1 MQVTRPALR
10 PCATCS
16 TESPTMILKLQIM
29 AALVLD
35 HVPLQADDKYKDQY
49 CELQSATSYSG
60 NWLLTAT
67 FRDCKADRNGWMEA
81 IISL

>member
-49 CELQSATSYSG
+49 CELFVIVKLIEMDGRRRSFLCDYKIGLS
-60 NWLLTAT
+60 
-67 FRDCKADRNGWMEA
+67 
-81 IISL
+81 